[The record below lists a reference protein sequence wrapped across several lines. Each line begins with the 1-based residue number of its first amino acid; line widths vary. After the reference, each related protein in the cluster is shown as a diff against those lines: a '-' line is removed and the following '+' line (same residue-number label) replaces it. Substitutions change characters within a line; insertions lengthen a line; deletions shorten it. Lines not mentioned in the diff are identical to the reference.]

1 MTHTDD
7 NGSAVLEFLAFGIPG
22 VLLTLMAFQF
32 IWAGYLSN
40 VAFDAA
46 SEAAGV
52 AALYDGTESAGE
64 ERGSAVMKQVA
75 GAAFATVEVSASTL
89 AGQPA
94 ERATVQVSS
103 PLLAF
108 GSIPILQS
116 AVAIH
121 EGSLQ

>member
-7 NGSAVLEFLAFGIPG
+7 NGSAVLEFLAFGIPS
-22 VLLTLMAFQF
+22 VLLTLLAFQF

-52 AALYDGTESAGE
+52 AALYDGTEPAGE
-64 ERGSAVMKQVA
+64 ARGKLVLKQVA
-75 GAAFATVEVSASTL
+75 GAAFATVNLTPASV

-94 ERATVQVSS
+94 ERATVRVSS

-108 GSIPILQS
+108 GTIPIAKS

-121 EGSLQ
+121 EGSM